1 MMPFDQHQTENQ
13 RFMSSVKSVTPNT
26 IDQPFPLQRHYYV
39 RVVPAILIFMVVL
52 SGLLWIAFDQ
62 VTRHIY
68 LEQAQS
74 RADLIVDSLRDSVP
88 DTWHTFL
95 AGRATDQDID
105 DLGVIFT
112 DEIERQKLISLKA
125 YDLRGTVI
133 YDTNPA
139 LIGTQET
146 SQALRDVIV
155 TTHPTLIRK
164 TARGGALAYEIY
176 APHLDEQGNLRI
188 IFELYEEVDYL
199 DTLLLKTAVPAIAVP
214 LILQIVL
221 MVVLGVLVRRAQRD
235 IDQRT
240 DAIGQLSQRL
250 ETFVS
255 ASAMSAARNAGN
267 LDHIPS
273 RKIRCTLFHSDVRD
287 FTSYAEDN
295 APERVVYFLND
306 IMSIQV
312 KIVTHFGGDVDKM
325 IGDALLVRFEG
336 ENAEKRA
343 IDAAKAILDAAKR
356 ASLARGLGIGIYT
369 GQVISGA
376 IGPKSRRDFTVIGD
390 SVNMSARL
398 CSQAQVGEIV
408 VDVDTVTAAA
418 TKGFAAVESLQ
429 VKGRAQAIG
438 VQRWHVSAL
447 GKITDLTGEKIG

>member
-1 MMPFDQHQTENQ
+1 MTEHQTA
-13 RFMSSVKSVTPNT
+13 SPNT
-26 IDQPFPLQRHYYV
+26 VGEPYPLQRYYYV
-39 RVVPAILIFMVVL
+39 RVIPAMLIFMVVL

-68 LEQAQS
+68 LEQAQE
-74 RADLIVDSLRDSVP
+74 RANLIVDSLKDAAP
-88 DTWHTFL
+88 DIWHTFL
-95 AGRATDQDID
+95 AGNASDADIH
-105 DLGVIFT
+105 DLGAVFKE
-112 DEIERQKLISLKA
+112 EIERLKLLSLKA

-139 LIGTQET
+139 LIGTIET
-146 SQALRDVIV
+146 SQSLREVIV
-155 TTHPTLIRK
+155 TNQPVLFRK
-164 TARGGALAYEIY
+164 TAKDGTLAYEIY
-176 APHLDEQGNLRI
+176 APHVDEDGNLRI
-188 IFELYEEVDYL
+188 IFELYEEVGYL
-199 DTLLLKTAVPAIAVP
+199 DTLLLETAVPAIVVP
-214 LILQIVL
+214 LVLQLLLIG
-221 MVVLGVLVRRAQRD
+221 VLGVLVRRAQRD

-240 DAIGQLSQRL
+240 AAIGQLSQRL
-250 ETFVS
+250 QTFVS
-255 ASAMSAARNAGN
+255 ASAMSAAQNAGN
-267 LDHIPS
+267 LDNIPS
-273 RKIRCTLFHSDVRD
+273 RKIECTLFHSDVRD

-306 IMSIQV
+306 IMTIQV

-356 ASLARGLGIGIYT
+356 ASLARGLGIGIFT

-398 CSQAQVGEIV
+398 CSQAQVGEVV
-408 VDVDTVTAAA
+408 VDADTVKAAMS
-418 TKGFAAVESLQ
+418 KGFSGVENIQ

-447 GKITDLTGEKIG
+447 EKLDPSV